1 MKKFCWAVA
10 LGMGLGLGVLAPA
23 ATADPWDDDD
33 DFDGPLDHR
42 PPVSMVQPSKKQER
56 FNRYMAVGV
65 SGVAVAGI
73 LLGLTKMYFAWK
85 GWQKAQAR
93 PRAPWEQ

>member
-1 MKKFCWAVA
+1 MKKLCLALA

-23 ATADPWDDDD
+23 ATADPWDDDE
-33 DFDGPLDHR
+33 FDEPLEHR
-42 PPVSMVQPSKKQER
+42 PRVSVVQPWKKQER
-56 FNRYMAVGV
+56 FNRFMAIGV

-73 LLGLTKMYFAWK
+73 LFGLTKMYFAWK
-85 GWQKAQAR
+85 AWQKAQGR